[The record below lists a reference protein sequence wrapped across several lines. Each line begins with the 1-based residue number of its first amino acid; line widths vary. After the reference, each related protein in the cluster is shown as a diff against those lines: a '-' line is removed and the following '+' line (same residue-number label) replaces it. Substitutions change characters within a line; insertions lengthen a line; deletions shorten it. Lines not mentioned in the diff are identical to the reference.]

1 MSHLMLLTK
10 TSEIPLTETLESAT
24 EMLQTSVSGA
34 AAGGVGKIS
43 WVIMILL
50 IFVTLLSVIVLT
62 LLQIKIWKQQ
72 QALHERTWKRQQTL
86 YGLLNKIS
94 GQLQC
99 MENGRYDYRESGNGF
114 ISHTSHVDFTE
125 KSPDRNSEWQNQKE
139 DDDYFLDEE
148 EDIQEE
154 NRDFGNEDTW
164 KAGRDFQD
172 EDAGKAGRNFQ
183 DRDTW
188 KDPSQKDLD
197 MTFHTEKGTETE
209 TKNRDQETAK
219 VEAKEQEPCPIS
231 GVKVSESSNYNP
243 NAPATLEE
251 IPEEEAVFLL
261 YSDGTV
267 RPNEQQFDRFN
278 NSSYYAS
285 HDFQR
290 VFQFRN
296 RKGGKIN
303 MKNRK
308 AVKCLKAEKP
318 ARVSTSSQNG
328 CLSIAEKGILLAE
341 ERR

>member
-10 TSEIPLTETLESAT
+10 TSGTPLTETLESAT
-24 EMLQTSVSGA
+24 EMLPTSA
-34 AAGGVGKIS
+34 RAAGGAGRIP

-50 IFVTLLSVIVLT
+50 IFATLLSVIVLT
-62 LLQIKIWKQQ
+62 MLQIKIWKQQ
-72 QALHERTWKRQQTL
+72 QELHEKIRKRQQTL
-86 YGLLNKIS
+86 YGMLNKIS

-99 MENGRYDYRESGNGF
+99 MENSRYGYRESVSSP
-114 ISHTSHVDFTE
+114 IPHTSHADFTE

-154 NRDFGNEDTW
+154 NGDFGNEG
-164 KAGRDFQD
+164 A
-172 EDAGKAGRNFQ
+172 
-183 DRDTW
+183 W
-188 KDPSQKDLD
+188 KDPSQKDKD
-197 MTFHTEKGTETE
+197 KTFHTEKGTETE
-209 TKNRDQETAK
+209 TKNREQK
-219 VEAKEQEPCPIS
+219 IVKAKEPEPCPIS

-267 RPNEQQFDRFN
+267 KPNEQQFGRFN

-285 HDFQR
+285 HDFQKI
-290 VFQFRN
+290 FQFRN

-318 ARVSTSSQNG
+318 ARVSTSQNG
-328 CLSIAEKGILLAE
+328 CLSITEKGILLAE

>member
-1 MSHLMLLTK
+1 MYGK
-10 TSEIPLTETLESAT
+10 WQVW
-24 EMLQTSVSGA
+24 LQR
-34 AAGGVGKIS
+34 KR
-43 WVIMILL
+43 
-50 IFVTLLSVIVLT
+50 
-62 LLQIKIWKQQ
+62 KQPNF
-72 QALHERTWKRQQTL
+72 TC
-86 YGLLNKIS
+86 Y
-94 GQLQC
+94 
-99 MENGRYDYRESGNGF
+99 F
-114 ISHTSHVDFTE
+114 IE
-125 KSPDRNSEWQNQKE
+125 KAPDRNSEWQKQKE

-164 KAGRDFQD
+164 K
-172 EDAGKAGRNFQ
+172 
-183 DRDTW
+183 
-188 KDPSQKDLD
+188 DPSQKDLD
-197 MTFHTEKGTETE
+197 MTFHTKKGTETE
-209 TKNRDQETAK
+209 TQNRDQETAK
-219 VEAKEQEPCPIS
+219 VEAKEPEPCPIS

-267 RPNEQQFDRFN
+267 RPNEQQFGRFN

-290 VFQFRN
+290 IFQFRN

-328 CLSIAEKGILLAE
+328 CLSISEKGILLAE

>member
-10 TSEIPLTETLESAT
+10 TSGIPLTETLESAT

-50 IFVTLLSVIVLT
+50 IFATLLSVIVLT
-62 LLQIKIWKQQ
+62 LLQIKIWRQQ
-72 QALHERTWKRQQTL
+72 QELHEKIRKRQHIL
-86 YGLLNKIS
+86 YEMLNKIS

-99 MENGRYDYRESGNGF
+99 MENSRYGYRESVSSS
-114 ISHTSHVDFTE
+114 ISHTSHADFTE

-164 KAGRDFQD
+164 KDRSRKMETSIDVASEKD
-172 EDAGKAGRNFQ
+172 EPDQ
-183 DRDTW
+183 
-188 KDPSQKDLD
+188 D

-209 TKNRDQETAK
+209 TKNREQK
-219 VEAKEQEPCPIS
+219 IVKAKEPEPCPIS

-290 VFQFRN
+290 IFQFRN

-318 ARVSTSSQNG
+318 ARVSISQNG
-328 CLSIAEKGILLAE
+328 HLSITEKGILLAE

>member
-10 TSEIPLTETLESAT
+10 TSETPLTETLESAT
-24 EMLQTSVSGA
+24 EMLQTSA
-34 AAGGVGKIS
+34 RAAGGAGRIP

-50 IFVTLLSVIVLT
+50 ILVTLLSVIVLT
-62 LLQIKIWKQQ
+62 MLQIKIWKQQ
-72 QALHERTWKRQQTL
+72 KTLHERTWKRQQTL
-86 YGLLNKIS
+86 YGMLNAIT
-94 GQLQC
+94 GQLQRI
-99 MENGRYDYRESGNGF
+99 ENGMYGYRESGNSP
-114 ISHTSHVDFTE
+114 ILHTSHADFTE

-164 KAGRDFQD
+164 K
-172 EDAGKAGRNFQ
+172 
-183 DRDTW
+183 
-188 KDPSQKDLD
+188 DPSQKDLD

-219 VEAKEQEPCPIS
+219 VEAKEPEPCPIS
-231 GVKVSESSNYNP
+231 GVKVSETSNYNP
-243 NAPATLEE
+243 NAPAILEE

-267 RPNEQQFDRFN
+267 RPNEQQFGRFN

-290 VFQFRN
+290 IFQFRN

-328 CLSIAEKGILLAE
+328 CLSISEKGILLAE